1 MTTLTAPESGHTKE
15 PAISLP
21 PSGAEYGSSG
31 GLRASSAHVLTL
43 AGRTIRKMVRTPEQ
57 LVDATL
63 QPILFVV
70 LFVYLFGGAVAGS
83 RHDYLQYVIP
93 SIMAQTILFASMTIG
108 INLSTDVKKG
118 VFDRFRSLPIAR
130 SAPLLGAVL
139 GEMVRFI
146 VAAGFVIGFGY
157 ILGFRVQTNVLAALA
172 GVLLVLFFALCI
184 CWVSVLIGM
193 MAREPGAVQGI
204 GFLIMF
210 PLTFGSN
217 TFVKAS
223 TLPGWLQTWVHV
235 NPVSHLVDGVRGLM
249 LGGPVAWPV
258 TQTLLWSLGLLAV
271 FMPLAI
277 RAYRRKV

>member
-1 MTTLTAPESGHTKE
+1 MSTLTAPESGHTKD

-21 PSGAEYGSSG
+21 PSGEVYGSSG
-31 GLRASSAHVLTL
+31 GLRASTGHVLTL
-43 AGRTIRKMVRTPEQ
+43 AGRTIRKIIRTPEQ
-57 LVDATL
+57 LIDATL
-63 QPILFVV
+63 QPIIFVL
-70 LFVYLFGGAVAGS
+70 LFVYIFGGAVAGS
-83 RHDYLQYVIP
+83 RHEYLQYVIP
-93 SIMAQTILFASMTIG
+93 SIMAQTILFSSMTIG

-118 VFDRFRSLPIAR
+118 VFDRFRSLPISR
-130 SAPLLGAVL
+130 SAPLIGAVL
-139 GEMVRFI
+139 GEMARFV

-157 ILGFRVQTNVLAALA
+157 ILGFRVQTNALAAIA

-184 CWVSVLIGM
+184 CWISVLIGM

-204 GFLIMF
+204 GFLIIF

-223 TLPGWLQTWVHV
+223 TLPGWLQAWVHV
-235 NPVSHLVDGVRGLM
+235 NPVTHLVDGIRGLM

-258 TQTLLWSLGLLAV
+258 AQTLMWAFGFLAV

>member
-1 MTTLTAPESGHTKE
+1 MTTLTAPESGHTKDA
-15 PAISLP
+15 AISLP
-21 PSGAEYGSSG
+21 PSGTQYGSRG
-31 GLRASSAHVLTL
+31 GARASVAHVLTL
-43 AGRTIRKMVRTPEQ
+43 AGRTVRKMVRTPEQ

-63 QPILFVV
+63 QPIIFVV
-70 LFVYLFGGAVAGS
+70 LFVFLFGGAVAGS
-83 RHDYLQYVIP
+83 RHDYTQFVIP

-139 GEMVRFI
+139 GEMVRF
-146 VAAGFVIGFGY
+146 VLASAVVIGFGY
-157 ILGFRVQTNVLAALA
+157 IIGFRVQTNALEALAAVA
-172 GVLLVLFFALCI
+172 LVLFFALCI
-184 CWVSVLIGM
+184 CWISVLIGM
-193 MAREPGAVQGI
+193 WAREPGAVQGI

-223 TLPGWLQTWVHV
+223 TLPGWLQAWVHV
-235 NPVSHLVDGVRGLM
+235 NPVSHLVDAVRGLM

-271 FMPLAI
+271 FMPLAV

>member
-1 MTTLTAPESGHTKE
+1 MSTLTAPEHTKD
-15 PAISLP
+15 PGISV
-21 PSGAEYGSSG
+21 PSNAGDYGSSG
-31 GLRASSAHVLTL
+31 GFRASTGHVLTL
-43 AGRTIRKMVRTPEQ
+43 AGRTIRKIIRTPEQ
-57 LVDATL
+57 LIDATL
-63 QPILFVV
+63 QPVIFVV
-70 LFVYLFGGAVAGS
+70 LFVYIFGGAVAGS
-83 RHDYLQYVIP
+83 RHEYLQYVIP
-93 SIMAQTILFASMTIG
+93 SIMAQTILFSSMTIG

-130 SAPLLGAVL
+130 SAPLIGAVL
-139 GEMVRFI
+139 GEMARFV

-157 ILGFRVQTNVLAALA
+157 ILGFRVQTNALAAIA

-184 CWVSVLIGM
+184 CWISVLIGM
-193 MAREPGAVQGI
+193 KAREPGAVQGI
-204 GFLIMF
+204 GFLIIF

-223 TLPGWLQTWVHV
+223 TLPGWLQAWVHV
-235 NPVSHLVDGVRGLM
+235 NPVTHLVDGIRGLM

-258 TQTLLWSLGLLAV
+258 AQTLMWAFGFLIV

>member
-1 MTTLTAPESGHTKE
+1 MTTLAATEQTTISVPPAGSGYG
-15 PAISLP
+15 
-21 PSGAEYGSSG
+21 GAG
-31 GLRASSAHVLTL
+31 GVRASASHVLTL
-43 AGRTIRKMVRTPEQ
+43 AGRTIRKIIRTPEQ

-83 RHDYLQYVIP
+83 RHEYLQYVIP

-130 SAPLLGAVL
+130 SAPLIGAVL
-139 GEMVRFI
+139 GEMVRFV

-157 ILGFRVQTNVLAALA
+157 ILGFRVQTNAFAALA
-172 GVLLVLFFALCI
+172 GVLLVLFFALSI
-184 CWVSVLIGM
+184 CWLSVLIGM
-193 MAREPGAVQGI
+193 WAREPGAVQGI

-217 TFVKAS
+217 TFVEAS
-223 TLPGWLQTWVHV
+223 TLPGWLQAWVHV
-235 NPVSHLVDGVRGLM
+235 NPVTHLVDGVRGLM

-258 TQTLLWSLGLLAV
+258 TQTLLWCIGFLVVL
-271 FMPLAI
+271 MPLAI
-277 RAYRRKV
+277 QAYRRKV